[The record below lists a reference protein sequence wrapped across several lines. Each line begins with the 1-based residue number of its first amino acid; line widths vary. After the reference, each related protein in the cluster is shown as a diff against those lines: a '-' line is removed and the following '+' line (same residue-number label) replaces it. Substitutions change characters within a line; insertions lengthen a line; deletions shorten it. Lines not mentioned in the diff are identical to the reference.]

1 MCQYAVIDLEMCNT
15 PYGTRKGK
23 YRYKRETIQ
32 IGAVL
37 LNESL
42 EIQDEFST
50 YVSPQFGFIDS
61 DINKLTGISGRN
73 VNKAPNME
81 EALQKFVDW
90 LPNNTTVVS
99 WSRND
104 EIQIRHEVEEKG
116 INIEGLG
123 AILDNWIDCQKI
135 FGEKMGSSKCYKLS
149 EALVAADIMYKD
161 GAHDGLVDAHNTALL
176 FIKMEREPQ
185 LVLNQYYKNVISNEE
200 RSGGF
205 TIGSLFSDIDLCSLI
220 AV

>member
-1 MCQYAVIDLEMCNT
+1 MCQYAVIDLEMCNV
-15 PYGTRKGK
+15 PYETRNWK

-42 EIQDEFST
+42 EIQDDFST

-73 VNKAPNME
+73 VHKAPNME
-81 EALQKFVDW
+81 EALQKFVNW
-90 LPNNTTVVS
+90 LPNDTKVVS

-104 EIQIRHEVEEKG
+104 ELQIRHEIEAKG
-116 INIEGLG
+116 INIEGLETM
-123 AILDNWIDCQKI
+123 LDNWIDCQKI
-135 FGEKMGSSKCYKLS
+135 FGEKMDSSKCYSLS
-149 EALVAADIMYKD
+149 EALVAADIMYED
-161 GAHDGLVDAHNTALL
+161 GAHDALVDAHNTALL
-176 FIKMEREPQ
+176 FAKMEREPQ
-185 LVLNQYYKNVISNEE
+185 LVLNQYYKNAISNEE
-200 RSGGF
+200 RRGGF
-205 TIGSLFSDIDLCSLI
+205 TIGSLLSDIDLCSLI

>member
-1 MCQYAVIDLEMCNT
+1 MCQYAVVDLEMCNV

-23 YRYKRETIQ
+23 YLYKRETIQ

-42 EIQDEFST
+42 EIQDKFST
-50 YVSPQFGFIDS
+50 YVRPQFGFINTY
-61 DINKLTGISGRN
+61 IHNLTGISKKDVGN
-73 VNKAPNME
+73 APNME
-81 EALQKFVDW
+81 EALQKFLDW
-90 LPNNTTVVS
+90 LPNNTKIVS

-104 EIQIRHEVEEKG
+104 ELQIRHEVEEKG

-123 AILDNWIDCQKI
+123 VILDNWIDCQKM
-135 FGEKMGSSKCYKLS
+135 FGEKMGSSKCYSLS
-149 EALVAADIMYKD
+149 EALIAADIMYED
-161 GAHDGLVDAHNTALL
+161 GAHNGLVDAYNTALL

-185 LVLNQYYKNVISNEE
+185 LILNQYYKNAISNEE
-200 RSGGF
+200 RSGGYA
-205 TIGSLFSDIDLCSLI
+205 IGSLFADIDLQSLV